1 VTGTP
6 GSGAAGAGLPAGDV
20 DLPSGPDQALLNH
33 YRLGGLAVAG
43 ARGISGLGAV
53 FARMGKAAG
62 RQAGSAM
69 PAGIGTVAGIVLL
82 VPMEA
87 GVPVPVPADLVMLA
101 VGARVGAGDIPLWA
115 AVLAFEAVAVIG
127 TIVLF
132 TAARGPGHAL
142 VRRFGPRLG
151 LTAARQARAVG
162 LIERRGWPALA
173 LGRATPGLRTL
184 TVVAAGGSGL
194 SPRRALPALVAGS
207 SAFLQLHLFLGY
219 YLGSAAQHVLR
230 AATGPA
236 LGVAGVLVLAAIAFW
251 LVRRGRR
258 AGAASLAEAACP
270 ACLALALLAERPGE
284 VRAVVEESAA
294 PGPALGQG

>member
-1 VTGTP
+1 MVGARRTG
-6 GSGAAGAGLPAGDV
+6 G
-20 DLPSGPDQALLNH
+20 
-33 YRLGGLAVAG
+33 LGGALAW
-43 ARGISGLGAV
+43 
-53 FARMGKAAG
+53 MGKTASG
-62 RQAGSAM
+62 QAGSAT
-69 PAGIGTVAGIVLL
+69 AGGIGAIAGIVLL

-127 TIVLF
+127 TTALF
-132 TAARGPGHAL
+132 AAARGPGHAL

-151 LTAARQARAVG
+151 LTAGRQARAVD
-162 LIERRGWPALA
+162 LIDRRGWPALA

-194 SPRRALPALVAGS
+194 SPRRALPALIAGS

-219 YLGSAAQHVLR
+219 FLGSAARHVLQ

-236 LGVAGVLVLAAIAFW
+236 LAAAAVLVLGAIAFW
-251 LVRRGRR
+251 LIRRGRR

-270 ACLALALLAERPGE
+270 ACLALALLAEQPGE
-284 VRAVVEESAA
+284 VRAVVDENAA
-294 PGPALGQG
+294 PGTALGRG

>member
-1 VTGTP
+1 MVGVRGT
-6 GSGAAGAGLPAGDV
+6 
-20 DLPSGPDQALLNH
+20 
-33 YRLGGLAVAG
+33 GGLGTALARIGKTAG
-43 ARGISGLGAV
+43 H
-53 FARMGKAAG
+53 
-62 RQAGSAM
+62 QAGSGL
-69 PAGIGTVAGIVLL
+69 PGGLGVIAGIVLL

-101 VGARVGAGDIPLWA
+101 VGARVGAGDIPLWV

-127 TIVLF
+127 TAALF
-132 TAARGPGHAL
+132 AAARGPGNAL

-184 TVVAAGGSGL
+184 TVVAAGSSGL
-194 SPRRALPALVAGS
+194 SPRRALPALIAGS
-207 SAFLQLHLFLGY
+207 SVFLQLHLFLGY
-219 YLGSAAQHVLR
+219 FLGAAARHALQE
-230 AATGPA
+230 ATGPA
-236 LGVAGVLVLAAIAFW
+236 LAVAGLLVLGAIAFW

-258 AGAASLAEAACP
+258 AGTASLAEAACP
-270 ACLALALLAERPGE
+270 ACLALALLAEQPGE
-284 VRAVVEESAA
+284 VRAVVDENAA